1 MTGESVC
8 FPDYLLTHS
17 TGKKVA
23 MELFHTWHAAPL
35 QERLQQLDAQNHA
48 PLLLGVNRSL
58 LKNEELAKK
67 VESSPYFSHFGFY
80 FREAPTAAKIIPLMG
95 KWLKNVKKTL

>member
-1 MTGESVC
+1 
-8 FPDYLLTHS
+8 PDYLLTHS
-17 TGKKVA
+17 SGKKVA

-58 LKNEELAKK
+58 LNNEELAKK

-80 FREAPTAAKIIPLMG
+80 FSEAPTAVKIIHLMG
-95 KWLKNVKKTL
+95 KWLKNVKKTH